1 MDMARNVRA
10 RSPFLIS
17 AVLALLAVTQTEA
30 QGLGQGDMAL
40 KNEGHTGIVHPD
52 ASAAVAAKIEG
63 SLRFEPITML
73 GDLYRSDIVFLMR
86 HGPTDW
92 SQVDARGV
100 DPKDCARQRSLTP
113 DGREAMRQLGMHLAV
128 SEILPAEI
136 RVSPWCRD
144 TDTFDALMEGIGQIN
159 PEFDQSVDVTEDYGL
174 GLLLS
179 LRGAATVAPIREMI
193 DNWKNDGPTGPL
205 LLITHY
211 TNIEELTDFKV
222 YEGEIL
228 VLDPTLNNRVLG
240 YLRMDSARPDA
251 IHFDV
256 SETDGNPN

>member
-1 MDMARNVRA
+1 MARDTVTE
-10 RSPFLIS
+10 L
-17 AVLALLAVTQTEA
+17 LALITAGFVLLSVTQVNA

-40 KNEGHTGIVHPD
+40 KNEGHSGVVSPESGTE
-52 ASAAVAAKIEG
+52 IEAQLKG

-73 GDLYRSDIVFLMR
+73 GDLYRRDIVLLMR

-92 SQVDARGV
+92 SQMDVRGV
-100 DPKDCARQRSLTP
+100 DPKDCQHQRMLTP
-113 DGREAMRQLGMHLAV
+113 AGKDAMRQLGMHLAV

-136 RVSPWCRD
+136 RISPWCRNAE
-144 TDTFDALMEGIGQIN
+144 TFEALMDGILRIDPGYK
-159 PEFDQSVDVTEDYGL
+159 EVVEVTEDYGL

-179 LRGAATVAPIREMI
+179 LRGAPSVVPIDDDI
-193 DNWKNDGPTGPL
+193 DDWMARGPTGPL

-228 VLDPTLNNRVLG
+228 VLDPALGNRVLG

-256 SETDGNPN
+256 PDFERKSN

>member
-1 MDMARNVRA
+1 MARKIGTRRLFA
-10 RSPFLIS
+10 SS
-17 AVLALLAVTQTEA
+17 AVLALFAVAQVDA

-40 KNEGHTGIVHPD
+40 KNEGHAGIVYPESD
-52 ASAAVAAKIEG
+52 TDIAAELKG

-73 GDLYRSDIVFLMR
+73 GDLYRKDIVLLMR

-92 SQVDARGV
+92 SQTDTRGV
-100 DPKDCARQRSLTP
+100 DPKDCARQRMMTL
-113 DGREAMRQLGMHLAV
+113 DGKEAMRQLGMHLAV

-144 TDTFDALMEGIGQIN
+144 TDTLDAMMDGIGHIN
-159 PEFDQSVDVTEDYGL
+159 PEYEQSVETTEDYGL

-179 LRGAATVAPIREMI
+179 LGGAATVVPIKEMI
-193 DNWKNDGPTGPL
+193 DDWTRRGPTGPL

-228 VLDPTLNNRVLG
+228 VLDPSLDNRVLG
-240 YLRMDSARPDA
+240 YLRMDTARPDS

-256 SETDGNPN
+256 PDTEGNPN

>member
-1 MDMARNVRA
+1 MARLH
-10 RSPFLIS
+10 STSLPILITFS
-17 AVLALLAVTQTEA
+17 VALLSDDLKA

-40 KNEGHTGIVHPD
+40 RNEGHAGVTYPD
-52 ASAAVAAKIEG
+52 AEGALADKVEG

-73 GDLYRSDIVFLMR
+73 SDLYRDDIVFLMR

-92 SQVDARGV
+92 SQMDRRAV
-100 DPKDCARQRSLTP
+100 DPKDCEHQRMLTAS
-113 DGREAMRQLGMHLAV
+113 GREAMRQLGMHLAV

-136 RVSPWCRD
+136 RVSPWCRN
-144 TDTFDALMEGIGQIN
+144 TDTLTGLMEGIRQLI
-159 PEFDQSVDVTEDYGL
+159 PDYDRSVLVTEDYGL

-179 LRGAATVAPIREMI
+179 LGGAPTVAPIREAI
-193 DNWKNDGPTGPL
+193 DDWRARGPTGPL

-211 TNIEELTDFKV
+211 TNIEELTYFRV

-228 VLDPTLNNRVLG
+228 VLDPTLGNRVLG
-240 YLRMDSARPDA
+240 YLRMDSAQPDA

-256 SETDGNPN
+256 TASERPTD

>member
-1 MDMARNVRA
+1 MARNFRT
-10 RSPFLIS
+10 RLPFPIS
-17 AVLALLAVTQTEA
+17 TVLALLAVTQVDA
-30 QGLGQGDMAL
+30 QGLGQGDMSL
-40 KNEGHTGIVHPD
+40 KNEGHAGIVYPESD
-52 ASAAVAAKIEG
+52 TDVAAELKG

-73 GDLYRSDIVFLMR
+73 GDLYRNDIVLLMR

-92 SQVDARGV
+92 SQIDARGV
-100 DPKDCARQRSLTP
+100 DPKDCTRQRMMTT
-113 DGREAMRQLGMHLAV
+113 DGKEAMRQLGMHLAV

-144 TDTFDALMEGIGQIN
+144 TDTFDALMDGIGHVN
-159 PEFDQSVDVTEDYGL
+159 PEYKQSVETTEDYGL

-179 LRGAATVAPIREMI
+179 LGGAATVVPINEMI
-193 DNWKNDGPTGPL
+193 DDWTRRGPTGPL

-228 VLDPTLNNRVLG
+228 VLDPRLDNRVLG
-240 YLRMDSARPDA
+240 YLRMDTARPDA

-256 SETDGNPN
+256 SDTESNPN